1 MYIRNLIYGNEYIMP
16 VYFLFG
22 LWLYVNIQ
30 LQRTNIVHTTHMSIR
45 SLMNNW
51 GFEFMHKLINYGLD
65 LGMKIENSVTTIS
78 RL

>member
-30 LQRTNIVHTTHMSIR
+30 LQKTNIVHTTHMCHP
-45 SLMNNW
+45 LVD
-51 GFEFMHKLINYGLD
+51 EQ
-65 LGMKIENSVTTIS
+65 LGI
-78 RL
+78 